1 MFGAVTG
8 RIGEDLWMR
17 VVLTPRSTICVLVV
31 LMTMG
36 LFGLAHPVFAQ
47 TGKDPVISNLR
58 VGQHPD
64 KVRLVLDMSND
75 LSFTIFQL
83 PDPYRIVLDLP
94 QVSFELPKTARTRSV
109 GSVAGWR
116 YGLFEPGTSRL
127 VIDAKAPLKVAAA
140 FVLPP
145 SGEQGHRLVLD
156 LAPTDRDEF
165 IVASAA
171 SIERRMANR
180 TPRVTPTPSPNP
192 PAVPGDNRRV
202 VAIDPGHGG
211 VDPGAIGLSKV
222 YEKDLV
228 LKVAKALKAELES
241 RGGYKVVL
249 TRESDVY
256 IQLRERIAIARR
268 AGAEMFI
275 SLHADSIDDTSL
287 RGLSVYTLSE
297 NASDEEAASLATS
310 ENKSDIIAGMDFST
324 EEPVVTDIL
333 IDLAQRRTMNLSTR
347 LANTVVE
354 EMGPR
359 VRLLNRPRR
368 SAGFAVLKAPDVPSI
383 LVELGFLSNSQDEK
397 TLRDAT
403 KREQLATGLADSID
417 RFFLGMQS
425 ARR

>member
-1 MFGAVTG
+1 MKRV
-8 RIGEDLWMR
+8 IGGLPVAIR
-17 VVLTPRSTICVLVV
+17 AVVLW
-31 LMTMG
+31 
-36 LFGLAHPVFAQ
+36 LAVSMVALTQPVGAQ
-47 TGKDPVISNLR
+47 TGNDPVISNLR

-64 KVRLVLDMSND
+64 KVRLVLDMSTD
-75 LSFTIFQL
+75 LRFTIFQL

-94 QVSFELPKTARTRSV
+94 QVSFELPKSARTRSV
-109 GSVAGWR
+109 GAVGGWR

-127 VIDAKAPLKVAAA
+127 VIDAKEPLKVAAA

-145 SGEQGHRLVLD
+145 SGDFGHRLVLD
-156 LAPTDRDEF
+156 LAPTDRAEF
-165 IVASAA
+165 IVASKA

-180 TPRVTPTPSPNP
+180 APRVSPTPAPNP
-192 PAVPGDNRRV
+192 PAVPGDDRRV

-211 VDPGAIGLSKV
+211 VDPGAIGVSKV

-228 LKVAKALKAELES
+228 LKVANALKAELES

-249 TRESDVY
+249 TRETDVY

-268 AGAEMFI
+268 AGAEIFI
-275 SLHADSIDDTSL
+275 SLHADSIDDKGL

-297 NASDEEAASLATS
+297 NASDEEAAALATS
-310 ENKSDIIAGMDFST
+310 ENKSDIIAGIDFST
-324 EEPVVTDIL
+324 EEPAVTDIL

-359 VRLLNRPRR
+359 TRLLNRPRR
-368 SAGFAVLKAPDVPSI
+368 SAGFAVLKAPDVPSVLI
-383 LVELGFLSNSQDEK
+383 ELGFLSNSKDEEALRSASK
-397 TLRDAT
+397 RQTLA
-403 KREQLATGLADSID
+403 EGLADSID
-417 RFFLGMQS
+417 RFFSGMQS

>member
-1 MFGAVTG
+1 
-8 RIGEDLWMR
+8 MR
-17 VVLTPRSTICVLVV
+17 GVFAPLPAFCVMVFLLIV
-31 LMTMG
+31 G
-36 LFGLAHPVFAQ
+36 LLGITQPVFAQ
-47 TGKDPVISNLR
+47 SGKDPVISNLR

-64 KVRLVLDMSND
+64 KIRLVLDMSND

-94 QVSFELPKTARTRSV
+94 QVSFDLPKTARTRSV
-109 GSVAGWR
+109 GAVGGWR

-127 VIDAKAPLKVAAA
+127 VIDAKAPVKVAAA

-145 SGEQGHRLVLD
+145 SGDHGHRLVLD
-156 LAPTDRDEF
+156 LAPTDRNAF
-165 IVASAA
+165 MVASKA

-180 TPRVTPTPSPNP
+180 TPRVRPTPAPNP
-192 PAVPGDNRRV
+192 PAVPGDDRRV

-211 VDPGAIGLSKV
+211 VDPGAIGVSKV

-228 LKVAKALKAELES
+228 LKVAKTLKAELES
-241 RGGYKVVL
+241 RGGYNVVL

-268 AGAEMFI
+268 AGAEIFI
-275 SLHADSIDDTSL
+275 SLHADSIDDKDL

-297 NASDEEAASLATS
+297 NASDEEAAALATS

-359 VRLLNRPRR
+359 TRLLNRPRR
-368 SAGFAVLKAPDVPSI
+368 SAGFAVLKAPDVPSVLI
-383 LVELGFLSNSQDEK
+383 ELGFLSNTHDEK
-397 TLRDAT
+397 SLRNAA
-403 KREQLATGLADSID
+403 KQEQLAQGLADSID
-417 RFFLGMQS
+417 RFFVGMQS